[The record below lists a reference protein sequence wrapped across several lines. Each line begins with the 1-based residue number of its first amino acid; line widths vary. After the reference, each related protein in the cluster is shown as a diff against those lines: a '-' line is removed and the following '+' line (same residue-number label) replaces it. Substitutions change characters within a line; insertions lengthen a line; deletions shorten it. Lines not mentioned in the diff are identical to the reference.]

1 MAQIEE
7 FMFQNVAY
15 RPTVYRT
22 GYLFHFFLD
31 RQDDLEDE
39 EDNVIVTADPIRGQH
54 VTVKRAIISTTNP
67 HCTSAIT

>member
-22 GYLFHFFLD
+22 GLRGMIWHLFFG
-31 RQDDLEDE
+31 DLSKSEKLSKIKLPLKGPILVE
-39 EDNVIVTADPIRGQH
+39 EIQEVL
-54 VTVKRAIISTTNP
+54 
-67 HCTSAIT
+67 